1 MIFGKKVIDSHMH
14 LYNWF
19 GSDGRDFMT
28 EIDDFRK
35 KFGIHAVNLCAI
47 PVYANCDVSN
57 NIMCALYKLHDKT
70 AYASGGFVY
79 PELPAKL
86 PLPEGM
92 DALTQYNELMEIG
105 FDGMKFIESKPQE
118 FKALNL
124 PFTDGFYKKFFEK
137 AEKDETPIVWHVAD
151 PDTFWDRTKIPERF
165 IERGWFYGDGTY
177 PPLER
182 VYGDVFYVL
191 DKHPELKV
199 QFAHFFFWSEYPGKL
214 EELFGKYENV
224 NVDIVPGAEMYD
236 SFNNNYEFYREF
248 FEKHADRIVYG
259 TDVSFTAGDPK
270 YSMEHY
276 SKLNREIYDAFT
288 TDRKVSIYT
297 AECKG
302 LNLSDEAL
310 DKILYGN
317 FIKAHTPEPKQI
329 NKAALKK
336 YIEKYNHL
344 INDGTIKSEI
354 LKYAETL

>member
-1 MIFGKKVIDSHMH
+1 MKFERKVIDSHMH

-19 GSDGRDFMT
+19 SLDGQDFMT
-28 EIDDFRK
+28 EMDGFRK
-35 KFGIHAVNLCAI
+35 KFGLQAINLCSM

-57 NIMCALYKLHDKT
+57 NIMCAIYKLHDKT
-70 AYASGGFVY
+70 VYAHGGFVY

-92 DALTQYNELMEIG
+92 DALTQYEELMEIG

-118 FKALNL
+118 YKALQL
-124 PFTDGFYKKFFEK
+124 PFTNDFYKEFFEK
-137 AEKDETPIVWHVAD
+137 AEKDGTPIVWHVAD

-165 IERGWFYGDGTY
+165 VERGWFYGDGTY
-177 PPLER
+177 PSLER

-199 QFAHFFFWSEYPGKL
+199 QFAHFFFQSEHPEKL
-214 EELFGKYENV
+214 EELFGKYKNV
-224 NVDIVPGAEMYD
+224 NIDIVPGAEMYE
-236 SFNNNYEFYREF
+236 SFNANYEFYRKF
-248 FEKHADRIVYG
+248 FEKYAERIVFG

-276 SKLNREIYDAFT
+276 RRLSREIYDAFT
-288 TDRKVSIYT
+288 TDREVSIYT
-297 AECKG
+297 AKCKG

-310 DKILYGN
+310 NKILCEN
-317 FIKAHTPEPKQI
+317 FIKAHTPEPKPI

-336 YIEKYNHL
+336 YIEKYKHL
-344 INDGTIKSEI
+344 IKDSTVKGEI
-354 LKYAETL
+354 LKCSETL